1 MTCDKC
7 GGSGWIIATDD
18 KGYSSA
24 RPCSCRA
31 KAQSPARPS
40 SEACVRVAQLILDNA
55 PFAPKSDDMRTAIEA
70 WLLASISSQTE
81 LKRFASYA
89 LEHMGEWGGI
99 GGLRA
104 LLESMRETVAQE
116 IVAAETDRKILE
128 WKEQAKQ
135 LGEAPRPEPLQIE
148 RANRMP
154 EPNQG
159 GRRGALAARINR
171 ERTEKREPVRVG
183 SLDEAEARLKDE
195 LQSAPARSDEER
207 ARILAE
213 LEARVRRPA

>member
-7 GGSGWIIATDD
+7 GGSGWAVSTDD

-70 WLLASISSQTE
+70 WLLASISSNVE
-81 LKRFASYA
+81 LRRFMSYA

-99 GGLRA
+99 GGLCA

-116 IVAAETDRKILE
+116 IVAAETDRKFLE
-128 WKEQAKQ
+128 WKREAKQ
-135 LGEAPRPEPLQIE
+135 LGEAPRPEPLPLE
-148 RANRMP
+148 AACKMP
-154 EPNQG
+154 EPNQ
-159 GRRGALAARINR
+159 GRRGALAARVNR
-171 ERTEKREPVRVG
+171 ERTEKREPVRLG
-183 SLDEAEARLKDE
+183 SLDDAEARLKDE
-195 LQSAPARSDEER
+195 LQSAPPRSDEER
-207 ARILAE
+207 ARIAAE